1 MFLDRIIEEVVR
13 TDGRR
18 VLAGLIRLTGDFD
31 AAEDAL
37 QEAYVRA
44 LAVWDRDGIPDN
56 PGAWLNTVSRRIAID
71 RIRRDR
77 VVQSRAPDESA
88 AVRPEGGV
96 PAPLDDCDDPS
107 GIDDDRLRL

>member
-1 MFLDRIIEEVVR
+1 MFLHRIIEDVVR

-31 AAEDAL
+31 AAEDSL

-44 LAVWDRDGIPDN
+44 LEAWARDGLPAS

-71 RIRRDR
+71 RIRREAAQPRTSGLGD
-77 VVQSRAPDESA
+77 QAAAPAAIPSRGLEIRSEES
-88 AVRPEGGV
+88 
-96 PAPLDDCDDPS
+96 
-107 GIDDDRLRL
+107 

>member
-1 MFLDRIIEEVVR
+1 MFLARIIEEVVR

-44 LAVWDRDGIPDN
+44 LEAWARDGLPEN
-56 PGAWLNTVSRRIAID
+56 PGAWLNTVSRRVAID
-71 RIRRDR
+71 RMRRER
-77 VVQSRAPDESA
+77 GIAGPE
-88 AVRPEGGV
+88 RPG
-96 PAPLDDCDDPS
+96 
-107 GIDDDRLRL
+107 LRRHGTITAR